1 MDLKLLRVFVE
12 AADAGGLSR
21 LAVKRGVVHATISKQ
36 IAALER
42 AVGGRLFHRTGRGL
56 ALTEL
61 GETLVPRARHLLE
74 DADALLVATQ
84 ELAATP
90 RGRVTVAIQSSAT
103 RPLGSALL
111 RQAGDRYP
119 GIRVHVIEGYS
130 AQIQQWVA
138 SGQADLGI
146 VNSYGSASRKGDVIA
161 HMRLW
166 LVGASHEAIVTLPSV
181 RLSALAGLP
190 MALPGHPNGLRLM
203 LEETARRHRLAL
215 NVMLEVDS
223 IPILRDLVAG
233 GGFFTVLPLHTVTDD
248 LRTGRL
254 AAAPITHPVLTRAL
268 SITATRAHPLSNAA
282 RVIQRLTRQVA
293 ADLAT
298 RNAWE
303 ELPAK

>member
-21 LAVKRGVVHATISKQ
+21 IAVKRGVVHATISKQ
-36 IAALER
+36 IAALEQ

-61 GETLVPRARHLLE
+61 GETLVPRARNLLE

-90 RGRVTVAIQSSAT
+90 RGQVTVAIQSSAT

-111 RQAGDRYP
+111 RQARDQYP
-119 GIRVHVIEGYS
+119 GIRVRVMEGYS

-161 HMRLW
+161 RVRLW
-166 LVGASHEAIVTLPSV
+166 LVGASHEAIVRLPSV

-203 LEETARRHRLAL
+203 LDETARRHKLAL

-248 LRTGRL
+248 LRTRRM
-254 AAAPITHPVLTRAL
+254 AAAPITHPALTRAL
-268 SITATRAHPLSNAA
+268 SITATRANPLSTAA

-303 ELPAK
+303 ELPSR